1 MRSKSTPGHHPAI
14 PRLAEDLK
22 ANRIS
27 RRQFLRYATLL
38 GMSATAAYTLAGK
51 LTSSQLLPA
60 AHAQGNLPQGGT
72 LRIGMRV
79 HEVQNPHAYNWL
91 HPALIA
97 GQVVGRLAVTFQD
110 GISRPV
116 LAESWEASDDLKTW
130 TFKLRKINWH
140 NGRPFTADDVIWNIE
155 HIFDPATGSSSVGL
169 MKGYFLKEE
178 DGKTMLWDANAIE
191 KIDDHTV
198 RFNLKE
204 PQVAIPE
211 HMDHYT
217 NAIIDPE
224 ENGQFGV
231 GSNGLMAF
239 ELVDHAVGE
248 RAILKARKDEPFFL
262 GGPYLDTLEFID
274 LGDDANANLAG
285 LASGQV
291 QALYET
297 DVFQMEAMEAMPG
310 VVTHSADTANTSVVQ
325 MKVNR
330 PPYDNPLVRTALRYA
345 TDSKRTLEVAHRNLG
360 LPGEHHF
367 VCPVHP
373 DYAVMPEM
381 GYDPEKAKAL
391 LAEAGY
397 PDGIDIEIAAKKDP
411 NWEIQAVQAMVEQWK
426 VANIRCKINVLPSA
440 QFWDVWDKVDLG
452 FVEWAHRPLG
462 FMVLSLGFRTGVP
475 WNAPEYANPEFD
487 RLLTEAEGTLDLSTR
502 QEIMAKIQKIMQEDG
517 PITQPVW
524 RALTTAT
531 SERVKGFTM
540 HPQRWFYGHELAIES

>member
-1 MRSKSTPGHHPAI
+1 MTQRREHHPAM
-14 PRLAEDLK
+14 PRLVEDLK
-22 ANRIS
+22 DRKID

-38 GMSATAAYTLAGK
+38 GMSATAAYGLAGK
-51 LTSSQLLPA
+51 LGSGLLPT
-60 AHAQGNLPQGGT
+60 AQAQEDLPQGGT

-79 HEVQNPHAYNWL
+79 QELENPHAYNWL
-91 HPALIA
+91 FPGIIA
-97 GQVVGRLAVTFQD
+97 CNVLGRLAVTYQD
-110 GISRPV
+110 GVSRPV

-140 NGRPFTADDVIWNIE
+140 NGRPFTADDVVWNLH
-155 HIFDPATGSSSVGL
+155 HILDPATGSSSVGL
-169 MKGYFLKEE
+169 MKGYLMEE
-178 DGKTMLWDANAIE
+178 VDGKTVLWDANAIE
-191 KIDDHTV
+191 KVDDHTV

-204 PQVAIPE
+204 PQVAVPE
-211 HMDHYT
+211 HLDHYT
-217 NAIIDPE
+217 NAIVDPE
-224 ENGQFGV
+224 EDGKFGV

-248 RAILKARKDEPFFL
+248 RATLKARKDEPFFL

-274 LGDDANANLAG
+274 LGDDPNANLAG

-291 QALYET
+291 HGLYEL
-297 DVFQMEAMEAMPG
+297 DIFQMEALRAIPEITIHEAK
-310 VVTHSADTANTSVVQ
+310 TANTSVVQ

-330 PPYDNPLVRTALRYA
+330 KPYDDPRVRTALRYA
-345 TDSKRTLEVAHRNLG
+345 TDSKRTLEIAHRDMG

-373 DYAVMPEM
+373 DYAPLPEM

-397 PDGIDIEIAAKKDP
+397 PDGIDIEISAKKDP

-426 VANIRCKINVLPSA
+426 AANIRATISVLPSA

-487 RLLTEAEGTLDLSTR
+487 RLLTEAEGTLDIEAR
-502 QEIMAKIQKIMQEDG
+502 KAIMAKVEKIMQEDG

-524 RALTTAT
+524 RSIVTGMNDKV
-531 SERVKGFTM
+531 RNYTM